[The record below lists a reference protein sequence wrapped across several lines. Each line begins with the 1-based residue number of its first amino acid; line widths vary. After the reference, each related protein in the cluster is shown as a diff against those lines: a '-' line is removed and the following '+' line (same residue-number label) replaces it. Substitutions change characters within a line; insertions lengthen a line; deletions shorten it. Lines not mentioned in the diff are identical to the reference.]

1 MTPPHLGCMPQ
12 AGGRCCTPTSSAP
25 SPAAARNLND
35 DISIIVTASTADV
48 DNIATLR
55 VLEGVGQTN
64 YLQTRRSYAKISGRS
79 SISNSSSSRPKTS
92 TSTSAPSQPR
102 KNHHRGAFY
111 YPNSQRRHHRDGL
124 HCRRRHHRHCVYLK
138 ALDKQINHK
147 RGEAM
152 PKLQAGAYSAIPP
165 AFAPKPRLRP
175 RQAGDRCTLARQDLP
190 QPLPGI
196 FVRQHPLRP
205 LPRVSRSTSP

>member
-1 MTPPHLGCMPQ
+1 LI
-12 AGGRCCTPTSSAP
+12 RSN
-25 SPAAARNLND
+25 AAER
-35 DISIIVTASTADV
+35 
-48 DNIATLR
+48 R
-55 VLEGVGQTN
+55 R
-64 YLQTRRSYAKISGRS
+64 RRSMLS
-79 SISNSSSSRPKTS
+79 SSNSSSRRPKTS

-190 QPLPGI
+190 HPRGEYPRPGNAGGWGGSGLRNAGPAI
-196 FVRQHPLRP
+196 AGPSLRP
-205 LPRVSRSTSP
+205 LPPHHRLRSGPSPAKNTRKGLWKKATDIRKRISLFFFQYKFIEAFTYII